1 MDQISSELKKI
12 LMAGLGAV
20 STGVEKSQQVISQ
33 LAEKGEQ
40 TFEQAKE
47 MSKKAADHV
56 KKAYDDSGL
65 AEFFSTKVKKESIAE
80 DLEALP
86 KEDLAWL
93 RDQLDQLIDLKEIED
108 ALKKVAEPDAEEKTE
123 EPKEEE
129 KAEAS
134 EEKED
139 EETEAEAEEAEDDT
153 DENEDDDM
161 KIEAKRIVTIEKTE
175 ETTTEVTI
183 EYCSG
188 ADDDDEN
195 EDDDESSEEDE
206 DEDK

>member
-12 LMAGLGAV
+12 LLAGLGAV

-47 MSKKAADHV
+47 MSKKAADQV

-134 EEKED
+134 EEKE
-139 EETEAEAEEAEDDT
+139 AEDDA

-195 EDDDESSEEDE
+195 EDEDDDE
-206 DEDK
+206 DEKE